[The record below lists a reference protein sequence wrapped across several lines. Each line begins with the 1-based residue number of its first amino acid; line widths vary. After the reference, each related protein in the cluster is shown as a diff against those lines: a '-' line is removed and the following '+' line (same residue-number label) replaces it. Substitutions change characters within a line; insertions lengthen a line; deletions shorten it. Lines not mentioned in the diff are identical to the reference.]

1 MSKPFVNLRRRGGL
15 AWAASCA
22 LSWSLTPVNATAITP
37 TGPGPFSAS
46 GEFDVKIGAAEMM
59 TAPEGAP
66 AMARRRLDKQ
76 YRGDLQGQA
85 LGEMLAAGQP
95 QAGEAA
101 YTALE
106 SFTGTLQ
113 GRRGGFALAHL
124 GLMHAGG
131 QDLRI
136 AIVPGSGTG
145 ELAGIHGELL
155 LRIEGGAHHYT
166 LNYRFD

>member
-1 MSKPFVNLRRRGGL
+1 MPEPIFNLRRRGGL

-22 LSWSLTPVNATAITP
+22 LPWSLHPVNANATPKDPSPFTAR
-37 TGPGPFSAS
+37 GQF
-46 GEFDVKIGAAEMM
+46 EVKVGAAEMM
-59 TAPEGAP
+59 KSPDGGP
-66 AMARRRLDKQ
+66 AMARRSLDKQ

-113 GRRGGFALAHL
+113 GRAGGFALAHL
-124 GLMHAGG
+124 GVMHAGG

-136 AIVPGSGTG
+136 TIVPGSGTG
-145 ELAGIHGELL
+145 ELAGIHGELQ
-155 LRIEGGAHHYT
+155 LRIEEGVHHYT
-166 LNYRFD
+166 LNYRFG